1 MRVWSWAGAGSGA
14 GLGSAAGRLQWM
26 CPTLSLTQCLLGGGN
41 GAGEGWQPLGRV
53 QAGLRASQGAYE
65 CCRISGPVWKGINV
79 LLLQFWR
86 GTPGTFKSP
95 SGWLPAPGKN
105 LVLHPRT
112 GSGNLCSHPGLIEV
126 SLGEEGWDYVPFLL
140 PSLDPQVLCCPT
152 PVPRCANW
160 GLKVVSPQGCPSL

>member
-1 MRVWSWAGAGSGA
+1 M
-14 GLGSAAGRLQWM
+14 
-26 CPTLSLTQCLLGGGN
+26 
-41 GAGEGWQPLGRV
+41 
-53 QAGLRASQGAYE
+53 
-65 CCRISGPVWKGINV
+65 
-79 LLLQFWR
+79 LLQFWR

-112 GSGNLCSHPGLIEV
+112 GSGNLCSHPGLTEV

-160 GLKVVSPQGCPSL
+160 GLKVVSPSGMSQSLKHQAVLTEPVLALSHHRCLEHPGSVKALSQRRSARHGCATVILKIKMTLSFKIRLSLMC